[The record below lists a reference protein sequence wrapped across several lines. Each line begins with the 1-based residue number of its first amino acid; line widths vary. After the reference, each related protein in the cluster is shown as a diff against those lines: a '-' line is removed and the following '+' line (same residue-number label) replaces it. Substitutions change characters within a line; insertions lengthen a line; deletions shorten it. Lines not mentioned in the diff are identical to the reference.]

1 MCVVCIDL
9 GENWR
14 NLNFIVQNCM
24 IDMCWCSIDNV
35 VCKIDDPKKVR
46 IWYRVD
52 ESVWMPIFIKEL
64 RYSQE
69 SILLIVT
76 YFDINNCC
84 FAWQIVYQLYLNNY
98 AHCFLT

>member
-1 MCVVCIDL
+1 
-9 GENWR
+9 
-14 NLNFIVQNCM
+14 M